1 MLDKNSQT
9 NTQSEENNIQKVSQK
24 SDTQIL
30 NIIIHDLEKKINL
43 YEQEN
48 DSLKKNLLIVI

>member
-48 DSLKKNLLIVI
+48 DSLKKNLLKVI